1 MSDIDK
7 VIDRVKK
14 LLALAGNNNSAAE
27 AATAAAMANSL
38 LDEYRL
44 STADL
49 ESQDES
55 TSEPIEDDVE
65 PIYESGKVTAWK
77 CLLIQVLCRQ
87 YGCSSWNDC
96 DYSGRKISRYKLVGR
111 KSDISVV
118 RYMYAY
124 LLSECTRLSLAEAK
138 GMGRVFIASYCE
150 GFVHGVKE
158 QLKASRVEVE
168 KQATSSAIVKIDA
181 RAEEAREA
189 MYKMHNLKAVKGS
202 SYRQRDGMAFNAGK
216 VRGQNIHLGA
226 SIGSGGTKLL
236 NG

>member
-7 VIDRVKK
+7 VIERVKK

-27 AATAAAMANSL
+27 AAVAAAMANKL

-49 ESQDES
+49 ESQDEAI
-55 TSEPIEDDVE
+55 SEPIEDDVE
-65 PIYESGKVTAWK
+65 PIYQSGKVTLWK
-77 CLLIQVLCRQ
+77 CLLIRVLCAH

-96 DYSGRKISRYKLVGR
+96 DRSGRKISRYRLVGR
-111 KSDISVV
+111 RSDIGIV

-124 LLSECTRLSLAEAK
+124 LLSECTRLSQAEAK
-138 GMGRVFIASYCE
+138 GMGRVFISSYCE
-150 GFVHGVKE
+150 GFVSGVKE
-158 QLKASRVEVE
+158 QLKASRVEVQ

-181 RAEEAREA
+181 RAEEARA
-189 MYKMHNLKAVKGS
+189 VMYKNHNLKSVKNN
-202 SYRQRDGMAFNAGK
+202 SYSQHDPLAFNAGQ
-216 VRGQNIHLGA
+216 VRGKNVHLGA

-236 NG
+236 SS